1 MLDEFK
7 KFLLRGNVVELGVG
21 VVMAVAFKSLID
33 AMVADLMT
41 PLIAAV
47 GGNADFSAL
56 TFTLNGSQFRY
67 GDFVNVIISFAITA
81 IVVFYMIVM
90 PMNRLVERFTDEAT
104 PVPNT
109 RKCPFCF
116 GEISL
121 RATRCRHC
129 TSEVTAAA

>member
-7 KFLLRGNVVELGVG
+7 KFLIRGNVVELGVG
-21 VVMAVAFKSLID
+21 VVMAVAFKSVID

-56 TFTLNGSQFRY
+56 TFTLNGSQFKY

-81 IVVFYMIVM
+81 LVVFYFIVM
-90 PMNRLVERFTDEAT
+90 PMNHLVERFTDEET

-116 GEISL
+116 SEVPL
-121 RATRCRHC
+121 RATRCAHC
-129 TSEVTAAA
+129 TSELTAAA